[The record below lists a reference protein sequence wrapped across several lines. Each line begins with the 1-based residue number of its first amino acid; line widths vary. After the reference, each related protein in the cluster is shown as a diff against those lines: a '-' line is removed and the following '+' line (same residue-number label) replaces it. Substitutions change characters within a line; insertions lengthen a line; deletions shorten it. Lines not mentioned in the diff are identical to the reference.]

1 MKWRLK
7 MKKLIAKAVIGK
19 EYLHSKQNTFFAS
32 DNAQKIVDI
41 LNKSK
46 YKLNDGECW
55 HVYDY
60 DFMQDTYTEQ
70 RIYITNKGA
79 IKATLI

>member
-1 MKWRLK
+1 

-41 LNKSK
+41 LNKNK
-46 YKLNDGECW
+46 YKLNE
-55 HVYDY
+55 
-60 DFMQDTYTEQ
+60 
-70 RIYITNKGA
+70 KGA
-79 IKATLI
+79 